1 MTTKS
6 PAVAPK
12 NLDHVDVWVFDLD
25 NTLYSP
31 QSRLFDQIDQ
41 RIAEYVARLLK
52 IDVAAARPIQKEY
65 FHRHGT
71 SLRGLMIEHEI
82 DPADYLDYVHD
93 IDVSVL
99 NPNPA
104 LDQAL
109 AKLPGR
115 KLIFTNGS
123 SAHSRRV
130 TDRLGIS
137 HRFEA
142 VFDIAAAIYVPKPDA
157 ACYAKFL
164 DQHRIDPKRCAMFED
179 TPRNLGPAAHL
190 GMSTI
195 LVRAPADAALAWQIP
210 AAGESWKD
218 FVHHETDDLASFLAE
233 SIEQRLAGLTSRA
246 DR

>member
-1 MTTKS
+1 MILENS
-6 PAVAPK
+6 HLPPK

-41 RIAEYVARLLK
+41 RIAEYVAKLLK
-52 IDVAAARPIQKEY
+52 IEVAAARTIQKGY

-71 SLRGLMIEHEI
+71 SLRGLMMEHEI
-82 DPADYLDYVHD
+82 DPADYLDYVHN
-93 IDVSVL
+93 IDVSIL
-99 NPNPA
+99 NPNRA

-109 AKLPGR
+109 AGLPGR

-123 SAHSRRV
+123 TAHAHRV

-137 HRFEA
+137 HHFEA

-179 TPRNLGPAAHL
+179 TPRNLGPAAQL
-190 GMSTI
+190 GMSTV
-195 LVRAPADAALAWQIP
+195 LVRAPTDAALSWQIP
-210 AAGESWKD
+210 APGESWKD
-218 FVHHETDDLASFLAE
+218 FVHHETDDLVSFLAE
-233 SIEQRLAGLTSRA
+233 SIKQRLAALSSTA
-246 DR
+246 NP

>member
-1 MTTKS
+1 MTKS

-195 LVRAPADAALAWQIP
+195 LVRAPADAALAWQVP

>member
-1 MTTKS
+1 MTNPTVSPKS
-6 PAVAPK
+6 
-12 NLDHVDVWVFDLD
+12 LDHVDVWVFDLD

-52 IDVAAARPIQKEY
+52 VDVAAARAIQKDY

-71 SLRGLMIEHEI
+71 SLRGLMIEHAI

-99 NPNPA
+99 SPDPA

-123 SAHSRRV
+123 SAHSQRV

-137 HRFEA
+137 HHFEA

-157 ACYAKFL
+157 ACYARFL
-164 DQHRIDPKRCAMFED
+164 DQHRIDPQRCVMFED

-190 GMSTI
+190 GMSTV
-195 LVRAPADAALAWQIP
+195 LVRVPADTALSWQTP
-210 AAGESWKD
+210 APGESWKD

-233 SIEQRLAGLTSRA
+233 SIRQRMEGLTSPAGR
-246 DR
+246 

>member
-1 MTTKS
+1 MTAKNDTVPS
-6 PAVAPK
+6 K

-52 IDVAAARPIQKEY
+52 IDVAAARPIQKGY

-71 SLRGLMIEHEI
+71 SLRGLMIEHAI

-104 LDQAL
+104 LDKAL
-109 AKLPGR
+109 ANLPGR

-137 HRFEA
+137 HHFEA
-142 VFDIAAAIYVPKPDA
+142 VFDISAAIYVPKPEG

-179 TPRNLGPAAHL
+179 TPRNLGPAARL
-190 GMSTI
+190 GMSTV
-195 LVRAPADAALAWQIP
+195 LVRAPSDAALNWQVP
-210 AAGESWKD
+210 APGESWED
-218 FVHHETDDLASFLAE
+218 FVHHETDDLAGFLVE
-233 SIEQRLAGLTSRA
+233 SIRRRSAGLTSPA
-246 DR
+246 NP

>member
-1 MTTKS
+1 MTLEAFRL
-6 PAVAPK
+6 PPK

-41 RIAEYVARLLK
+41 RIAEYVAKLLK
-52 IDVAAARPIQKEY
+52 IDVAAARTIQKDY

-71 SLRGLMIEHEI
+71 SLRGLMMEHEI
-82 DPADYLDYVHD
+82 DPADYLDYVHN
-93 IDVSVL
+93 IDVSIL
-99 NPNPA
+99 SPNPG
-104 LDQAL
+104 LDHAL
-109 AKLPGR
+109 ARLPGR

-123 SAHSRRV
+123 TAHSHRV

-137 HRFEA
+137 HHFEA

-164 DQHRIDPKRCAMFED
+164 EQHCIDPNRCAMFED
-179 TPRNLGPAAHL
+179 TPRNLGPAAQL
-190 GMSTI
+190 GMSTV
-195 LVRAPADAALAWQIP
+195 LVRAPADAALAWQTL

-218 FVHHETDDLASFLAE
+218 FVHHETDDLVAFLAD
-233 SIEQRLAGLTSRA
+233 SIKQRVAAINSTA
-246 DR
+246 NP